1 VVYLIS
7 NSSFFFRF
15 ETTFAFFFADFGLD
29 VGACESELSSTFLF
43 VTFVV
48 VFFLLLFRFLDTGVS
63 YPSSFLVAGGGG
75 GGVNP
80 TFLVLVFAQVYCS
93 GERVGAGVNTKAAG
107 KLEGASKV
115 E

>member
-1 VVYLIS
+1 MVYQIS

-48 VFFLLLFRFLDTGVS
+48 VFFLLLVRFSDTGVS

-75 GGVNP
+75 GGGGINP
-80 TFLVLVFAQVYCS
+80 TFLVLVFA
-93 GERVGAGVNTKAAG
+93 RVHCAGASPKAAG
-107 KLEGASKV
+107 ELEGPSKV